1 MLLDAGFED
10 RCPSASYRIFSE
22 ELLVKP
28 RTGDWRKTMLWCKS
42 SISALLLR
50 VSEANEVLSRYFASF
65 WRPSIFEIK
74 SFITPLLRTPPR
86 GGRQGSPGST
96 LKCTAP
102 YPRVEIKDVANE
114 YYFRHDWAIKSLYY
128 VKSRQWYEGLR
139 CYLWP
144 ELSFFL
150 LLFSTMFIYIF
161 PAILRTVLT
170 VTNENSLV
178 ILVILFTIINSFRRS
193 PRSLKIEPTRFSTRK
208 SLIYLSRQWA
218 VNLPVLWLLPR
229 QSAQLSLRIL

>member
-144 ELSFFL
+144 ESVSSGYYFL
-150 LLFSTMFIYIF
+150 
-161 PAILRTVLT
+161 PC
-170 VTNENSLV
+170 
-178 ILVILFTIINSFRRS
+178 LFTFFQQSWEQC
-193 PRSLKIEPTRFSTRK
+193 SLLRMKIAWLFWS
-208 SLIYLSRQWA
+208 SCLQSSIVSGVLHA
-218 VNLPVLWLLPR
+218 VWK
-229 QSAQLSLRIL
+229 